1 MYSTRPETHQMY
13 YVAIVC
19 PKKIDEKVFQLKE
32 WMRKQFGCMVA
43 LKSPGHITLI
53 PPFWMDEE
61 RENELIETLQQF
73 KSNDK
78 PEIHLKDFSH
88 FGDRVL
94 FIHVNENEQLTQL
107 KEQAETHF
115 IQSFNG
121 VIKKDER
128 PFNPHVTIANRD
140 VSPSTFVKA
149 WAHFSKEK
157 FEESFIAEEISVL
170 KLNSGRWDV
179 IAEKKI

>member
-1 MYSTRPETHQMY
+1 MY

-19 PKKIDEKVFQLKE
+19 PREIDEKVFQFKE

-53 PPFWMDEE
+53 PPFWMDED
-61 RENELIETLQQF
+61 REDELLQTLEQF
-73 KSNDK
+73 TSNVA
-78 PEIHLKDFSH
+78 PEIELNGFSH

-94 FIHVNENEQLTQL
+94 FIQVKENSALSDF
-107 KEQAETHF
+107 KEQTETHF
-115 IQSFNG
+115 LQNFTG

-140 VSPSTFVKA
+140 VSPSTFLKA
-149 WAHFSKEK
+149 WAHFSKEQ
-157 FEESFIAEEISVL
+157 FEGSFTADKVSIL
-170 KLNSGRWDV
+170 KLNSGKWNV